1 MTFSGLMQNGVVVFP
16 APVAIPDGTP
26 VRVEAVSVSVESGRA
41 TLEDLLQF
49 AGIVTEWPED
59 MAENHDHYLH
69 GAPKR

>member
-1 MTFSGLMQNGVVVFP
+1 MTFSGLMQNGVVVFSG
-16 APVAIPDGTP
+16 PVAIPDGIA
-26 VRVEAVSVSVESGRA
+26 VRVEAESAPVESERA

-49 AGIVTEWPED
+49 AGIVTDWPED